1 MAERTVIGVSAC
13 QRIATFSELDG
24 ARTCANCIC
33 LQSQLSKA
41 TEEVKSLQTII
52 SLLQSENERS
62 YADMVRSGCSKT

>member
-1 MAERTVIGVSAC
+1 MLQGILRINMSERTVIGVSDC
-13 QRIATFSELDG
+13 QRITMISELDG

-52 SLLQSENERS
+52 FLLTN
-62 YADMVRSGCSKT
+62 